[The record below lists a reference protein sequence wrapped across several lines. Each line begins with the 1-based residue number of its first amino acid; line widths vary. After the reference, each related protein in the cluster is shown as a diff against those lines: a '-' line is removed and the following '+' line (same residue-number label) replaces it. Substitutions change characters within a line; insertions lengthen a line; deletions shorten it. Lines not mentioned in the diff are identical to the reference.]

1 MITFMNA
8 FALFVGAVAIEA
20 CATPSE
26 IWDFWIGYFKN
37 IWWFIKEGI
46 KLLFRKKK

>member
-1 MITFMNA
+1 MLTL
-8 FALFVGAVAIEA
+8 FALFVGAIAIEA

-37 IWWFIKEGI
+37 IWWFIKEGT